1 MEDQKDLCADVMK
14 QDSLDNFVCQELEL
28 KKTKANKQ
36 TKNKFAYSG
45 GSESNM

>member
-1 MEDQKDLCADVMK
+1 MEDQRDLRADAMK
-14 QDSLDNFVCQELEL
+14 QDGLDNFVCQELEL
-28 KKTKANKQ
+28 KTKVNKQ